1 MRGLFFCI
9 PLVLLI
15 ETHLETIFE
24 HMSNPWKELER
35 YGQSLWYDNLS
46 RNFITGG
53 KIASMIDEL
62 GLRGIT
68 SNPSIFEKS
77 ISASDEYDDDIEQG
91 IRDGRTTAQIYE
103 RLTTDDVRNAA
114 DVMRPVFDRTRG
126 ADGFV
131 SIEVDAKLATK
142 TEETI
147 EAARRLWSIV
157 DRPNVLI
164 KIPGT
169 PEGVPAIRQCLSEG
183 ININITLLFGIESY
197 TQVAHAYVDALRE
210 RHQRGEDL
218 SRLASVASFF
228 LSRVD
233 TNVDKKLEGK
243 IGAADGSAN
252 AIRPLLGKAAIANAK
267 LAYERYLEIFHG
279 PAFDDLRAAG
289 ARTQRCLWASTSTKN
304 PKFSDVM
311 YIEPIIG
318 PETVTTVP
326 DETLEAFADHGTVA
340 NTLTQGT
347 AEAHDVIERLRKIG
361 IDTEQVAVEL
371 QVEGVKKFADAFDS
385 LAKNLEKKR
394 HSIEEAI
401 A

>member
-1 MRGLFFCI
+1 
-9 PLVLLI
+9 
-15 ETHLETIFE
+15 
-24 HMSNPWKELER
+24 MSNTWKELEQ

-46 RNFITGG
+46 RNFISGG
-53 KIASMIDEL
+53 KIASMIEEL

-77 ISASDEYDDDIEQG
+77 ISGSDEYDDDIEQG
-91 IRDGRTTAQIYE
+91 VREGLSTSEIYE

-114 DVMRPVFDRTRG
+114 DVMRAVFDRTKG
-126 ADGFV
+126 ADGYV
-131 SIEVDAKLATK
+131 SIEVDAKLAQK
-142 TEETI
+142 TSETI
-147 EAARRLWSIV
+147 EAARRLWKIV

-169 PEGVPAIRQCLSEG
+169 PEGVPAIGQCLSEG
-183 ININITLLFGIESY
+183 ININVTLLFGIESY
-197 TQVAHAYVDALRE
+197 VSVAHAYVDALRE
-210 RHQRGEDL
+210 RNRRGEDI
-218 SRLASVASFF
+218 SKIASVASFF

-233 TNVDKKLEGK
+233 TEVDKKLEAK
-243 IGAADGSAN
+243 IGAADGAAS
-252 AIRPLLGKAAIANAK
+252 AIRPLLGQAAVANAK
-267 LAYERYLEIFHG
+267 LAYERYREIFYS
-279 PAFDDLRAAG
+279 PEFEDLRAAG

-304 PKFSDVM
+304 PKYSDVM

-326 DETLEAFADHGTVA
+326 DETLDAFADHGKVA
-340 NTLTQGT
+340 NTLAHGT
-347 AEAHDVIERLRKIG
+347 AEAHETIEQLRKIG

-371 QVEGVKKFADAFDS
+371 QVEGVKKFADAFNS

-394 HSIEEAI
+394 HAIEEAI